1 MCNPGFYGP
10 KCGSTMCPGFGGG
23 LFKSGMVGACNGG
36 VCNATKGMCV
46 QCESGEYSGIQ
57 KACELKKCPNVDC
70 SGHGACNA
78 NVGRCSCVV
87 GWAGDKCHKRMC
99 AGPENQQYSPVSHNA
114 CSGRGACDAET
125 GECTCEQP
133 FLGKGCELSGCL
145 NDCSGHGTCNKPRGK
160 CVCEHGHTG
169 PSCELKV
176 CPDDCSGHGKCNR
189 LGGWCDCERGFTG
202 EACKKAATC
211 NMQIADWWTQF
222 DGAGWGLCPKGSL
235 LQGLYRNDCEALSCI
250 EAAQCVVPCK
260 GDVPL
265 KTMTNGETGRCY
277 HHSWVDSLDSKGWS
291 RCQRGFFLAGL
302 YRSKSDALFGLQL
315 AKCCEIQGH
324 TWGDCTEAD
333 WSETFKGKGWSAV
346 PANKLVTG
354 FFRNKTQVLSS
365 ITRASGCGFMISAET
380 GVTNVPDEDTDL
392 EPDFKFYE
400 A

>member
-1 MCNPGFYGP
+1 
-10 KCGSTMCPGFGGG
+10 
-23 LFKSGMVGACNGG
+23 
-36 VCNATKGMCV
+36 
-46 QCESGEYSGIQ
+46 
-57 KACELKKCPNVDC
+57 
-70 SGHGACNA
+70 
-78 NVGRCSCVV
+78 
-87 GWAGDKCHKRMC
+87 
-99 AGPENQQYSPVSHNA
+99 
-114 CSGRGACDAET
+114 
-125 GECTCEQP
+125 
-133 FLGKGCELSGCL
+133 
-145 NDCSGHGTCNKPRGK
+145 
-160 CVCEHGHTG
+160 
-169 PSCELKV
+169 
-176 CPDDCSGHGKCNR
+176 
-189 LGGWCDCERGFTG
+189 
-202 EACKKAATC
+202 
-211 NMQIADWWTQF
+211 
-222 DGAGWGLCPKGSL
+222 
-235 LQGLYRNDCEALSCI
+235 
-250 EAAQCVVPCK
+250 
-260 GDVPL
+260 
-265 KTMTNGETGRCY
+265 MTNGETGRCY